1 MIIEFI
7 AGAIVGAAVASGGWY
22 KLHSD
27 VKADVQLLLDRLHS
41 QLQRNVDLQADNR
54 AANMR
59 IEALTSVTAKSAATN
74 STTAKKKTTR
84 KAKPL
89 PM

>member
-22 KLHSD
+22 KLYSD